1 MSVQNQKDEKESQQ
15 VLYKSE
21 SNLQDEGEFEVVNL
35 DDDQPIADHSALG
48 HGVARTPID
57 DSYLGHGEGMTP
69 NDETLLGHGIG
80 MTPIDDNLESKSAA
94 GATKKLQP
102 GLLKPSDEAPL
113 GTQSPKSRDI
123 GVSEIDFSDI
133 S

>member
-1 MSVQNQKDEKESQQ
+1 
-15 VLYKSE
+15 
-21 SNLQDEGEFEVVNL
+21 
-35 DDDQPIADHSALG
+35 
-48 HGVARTPID
+48 
-57 DSYLGHGEGMTP
+57 MTP

-113 GTQSPKSRDI
+113 GTYSPKSRDI

-133 S
+133 SQATYAYRTNQVDDRLLRID

>member
-1 MSVQNQKDEKESQQ
+1 
-15 VLYKSE
+15 
-21 SNLQDEGEFEVVNL
+21 
-35 DDDQPIADHSALG
+35 
-48 HGVARTPID
+48 
-57 DSYLGHGEGMTP
+57 MTP

-113 GTQSPKSRDI
+113 GT
-123 GVSEIDFSDI
+123 
-133 S
+133 